1 AKAEAVQMIYISLDN
16 NEQMTDIGIKGKA
29 GAGVG
34 VSVEGLLTETIG
46 KASSTLAGVEGGY
59 SLGLE
64 SGFKATLTG
73 KGVMKEFINLET
85 SLKP

>member
-1 AKAEAVQMIYISLDN
+1 
-16 NEQMTDIGIKGKA
+16 MTDIGVRGSA
-29 GAGVG
+29 GGSMG
-34 VSVEGLLTETIG
+34 YTTDGLVTETIG
-46 KASSTLAGVEGGY
+46 KVGTTLAGVEGGY

-73 KGVMKEFINLET
+73 KGVMKDFIKLET